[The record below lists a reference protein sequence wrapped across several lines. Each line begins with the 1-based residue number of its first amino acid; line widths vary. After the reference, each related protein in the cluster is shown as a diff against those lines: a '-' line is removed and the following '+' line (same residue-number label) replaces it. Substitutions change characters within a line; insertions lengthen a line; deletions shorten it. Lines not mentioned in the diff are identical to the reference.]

1 MSGYIRSVQ
10 RLVTIGTFAFTIA
23 SGYLKA
29 QDSFSSQASGVGLV
43 ASSRGVTVLN
53 VHNPAASVD
62 FVHAKPQALPIN
74 PFATDSTQALM
85 EALGSVPD
93 LGPSGYSTGAAGSGS
108 KNPVF
113 LGRPEV
119 VQNDE
124 VTPQDFGTNNH
135 PFTTARADLF
145 AANTNTTYPYR
156 AAGKLFFN
164 GPGGSFI
171 CSASLIKRGVVV
183 TAAHCVANYGKQQFY
198 SGWQFVPGYRNGA
211 APFGTWTVKQVRV
224 LNSYYNGTDS
234 CAVPG
239 VVCADDVAVLV
250 LNPQN
255 GDYAGTAV
263 GWFSYWY
270 GGGFTP
276 NGLIQITQ
284 LGYPGG
290 LNNAAFM
297 ERNDSQGYRSSSN
310 SNNTMIGSNMNGGSS
325 GGPWIVNF
333 GLPYALSGESNGGGY
348 SLTNAVVGVTSW
360 GYTSNSP
367 KEQGASPF
375 TSGNIQTLVNAACSA
390 TPAACS

>member
-1 MSGYIRSVQ
+1 M
-10 RLVTIGTFAFTIA
+10 
-23 SGYLKA
+23 
-29 QDSFSSQASGVGLV
+29 
-43 ASSRGVTVLN
+43 
-53 VHNPAASVD
+53 D
-62 FVHAKPQALPIN
+62 FVHAKPQPLPIN
-74 PFATDSTQALM
+74 PFAADSTQALM

-93 LGPSGYSTGAAGSGS
+93 SGPSGYSPGASGSGT
-108 KNPVF
+108 KNAVF
-113 LGRPEV
+113 LGKPEV

-145 AANTNTTYPYR
+145 AASTNTTYPYR

-171 CSASLIKRGVVV
+171 CSASLIKRGLVV

-211 APFGTWTVKQVRV
+211 APFGVWTVKQVRI

-250 LNPQN
+250 LNAQN
-255 GDYAGTAV
+255 GDYAGTSV

-325 GGPWIVNF
+325 GGPWLVNF

-348 SLTNAVVGVTSW
+348 ALTNAVVGVTSW

-375 TSGNIQTLVNAACSA
+375 TSGNIQTLVNAACTA